1 MDYYD
6 NANLQHVGCR
16 WRPVHRVWAR
26 LAGSGRGHEG
36 RLSGAKGLTATN
48 GAISTF
54 QGRVQSN
61 PTAPALVGN
70 AGYCDTNDC
79 DWARV
84 TAGSETNAPSL
95 RVCEVCRASSCIITR
110 RCAAENRCLCTVEMH
125 VALDGSGR
133 MVSRRHEC
141 AACERGRDAE
151 IERERERRVRSAMF
165 ASSFGAPAHSSW

>member
-1 MDYYD
+1 MDNYD

-61 PTAPALVGN
+61 PTHLRSWGTLALVIQTTLTGL
-70 AGYCDTNDC
+70 
-79 DWARV
+79 
-84 TAGSETNAPSL
+84 E
-95 RVCEVCRASSCIITR
+95 
-110 RCAAENRCLCTVEMH
+110 
-125 VALDGSGR
+125 
-133 MVSRRHEC
+133 
-141 AACERGRDAE
+141 
-151 IERERERRVRSAMF
+151 
-165 ASSFGAPAHSSW
+165 